1 MTDRDAQWRP
11 PSRLLG
17 TRPRGTLA
25 LPASGAHGLEKPQD
39 RLAAAVALPV
49 PSPSA
54 SSSGLA
60 LFCFKVA
67 GFCLFYLIFLCRRH
81 LYVMCIFPQTRALC
95 TP

>member
-1 MTDRDAQWRP
+1 MLSGGLPAACWGP
-11 PSRLLG
+11 GPAARL
-17 TRPRGTLA
+17 P

-67 GFCLFYLIFLCRRH
+67 GFCLFYLIFLCRRQ